1 MHNEKNVC
9 DNVLFTLL
17 NDPKKSK
24 DNLQVRKDLC
34 DMGVRQDAWP
44 DENDKF
50 QPAKFTLTKKDKD
63 IFLATLKS
71 IKVS

>member
-1 MHNEKNVC
+1 MCVIMCCLHC
-9 DNVLFTLL
+9 LMIQ
-17 NDPKKSK
+17 KKSK